1 MDKNMVWVEEWREFT
16 HHLAKSRGRDD
27 GEQNITLSTDVFRI
41 TSGVDLCI
49 KFFSVGCMALID
61 LLDHFR
67 ISGIHDYWV
76 LFSQQVS
83 DGGSERSYTDDA
95 YGFI

>member
-1 MDKNMVWVEEWREFT
+1 MDQNMVRVEEGREFT
-16 HHLAKSRGRDD
+16 HYLAKSRGRDD

-41 TSGVDLCI
+41 TSGVDLWI
-49 KFFSVGCMALID
+49 KFFSVGCMAFID

-76 LFSQQVS
+76 LFGQKVS
-83 DGGSERSYTDDA
+83 DGGSKRSYPDDA
-95 YGFI
+95 YRFI